1 MAQIQIYG
9 GTFDAETVQT
19 ARESVAKWWANNSL
33 AIRQE
38 DHYASHVTAEQKDE
52 NLRKGLAF
60 AESIAKGEQDGSFT
74 VAQRIYELLT
84 GKCVAL
90 LP

>member
-1 MAQIQIYG
+1 MEIQIYG
-9 GTFDAETVQT
+9 AKFDSETVQA
-19 ARESVAKWWANNSL
+19 ARENVAKWWANNSR

-38 DHYASHVTAEQKDE
+38 DYYASHVTTEQKDE

-60 AESIAKGEQDGSFT
+60 AESIAKGEQDGNFT